1 MIIPTRIA
9 RGSCHDI
16 NVTERFQPTLAERV
30 QMLIPPMLWDHAK
43 CRDHAGEKVV
53 LLHGLWRSR
62 HAMEP
67 LARRLESEGFCTLNI
82 PYASSRQPLDRITRE
97 IRDQVREFAGEE
109 PVHFVTHSLGGIIA
123 RILIAESPPWKQGR
137 LVMMAPPNG
146 GSEII
151 DWISR
156 KPLLRALIGPAG
168 RSLSTDGIP
177 SQLPALPQGLE
188 AIAIMG
194 NRATIPFFTKLL
206 GAENDGIVSAERG
219 RLDGLRGFSVIGAD
233 HTFIQIHPDA
243 VRQTLAFLKNGASA
257 LASAEC
263 P

>member
-1 MIIPTRIA
+1 M
-9 RGSCHDI
+9 
-16 NVTERFQPTLAERV
+16 TEKFQPTLAERA
-30 QMLIPPMLWDHAK
+30 QMLIPPMLWDRPK
-43 CRDHAGEKVV
+43 LRDHAGEKVV

-67 LARRLESEGFCTLNI
+67 LARRLDAEGYCTLNL
-82 PYASSRQPLDRITRE
+82 PYASSRQPLERITRE
-97 IRDQVREFAGEE
+97 IREQVRQFATDQ

-137 LVMMAPPNG
+137 LVMMAPPNN

-156 KPLLRALIGPAG
+156 KPVLRTLIGPAG
-168 RSLSTDGIP
+168 RSLTTDGVP
-177 SQLPALPQGLE
+177 SQLPELPEDLE

-194 NRATIPFFTKLL
+194 NRVTIPFFGRLL

-219 RLDGLRGFSVIGAD
+219 KLHGLRGFSVVGAD

-243 VRQTLAFLKNGASA
+243 VRQTLAFLKSGPGAVASA
-257 LASAEC
+257 GC

>member
-1 MIIPTRIA
+1 MF
-9 RGSCHDI
+9 H
-16 NVTERFQPTLAERV
+16 PTLAERT
-30 QMLIPPMLWDHAK
+30 QMLIPPMLWDRPK
-43 CRDHAGEKVV
+43 RREKDTGQRVV

-67 LARRLESEGFCTLNI
+67 LARRLDAEGYRTLNI
-82 PYASSRQPLDRITRE
+82 PYASSRHPLDRITRE
-97 IRDQVREFAGEE
+97 IREQVREFAADE

-156 KPLLRALIGPAG
+156 KPLLRTLIGPAG
-168 RSLSTDGIP
+168 RSLATDGVP
-177 SQLPALPQGLE
+177 SQLPALPPDLE

-194 NRATIPFFTKLL
+194 NRVSIPFFTKLL

-219 RLDGLRGFSVIGAD
+219 KLHGLRGFSVIGAD

-243 VRQTLAFLKNGASA
+243 VRQTLAFLRYGDAA
-257 LASAEC
+257 LTNAESQ
-263 P
+263 

>member
-1 MIIPTRIA
+1 
-9 RGSCHDI
+9 
-16 NVTERFQPTLAERV
+16 
-30 QMLIPPMLWDHAK
+30 MLIPPMLWDRPK
-43 CRDHAGEKVV
+43 RRDHGGEKVV

-67 LARRLESEGFCTLNI
+67 LARRLDAEGYCTLNI

-97 IRDQVREFAGEE
+97 IREQVREFAGDQ

-151 DWISR
+151 DWLSR
-156 KPLLRALIGPAG
+156 KRLLRTVIGPAG
-168 RSLSTDGIP
+168 RSLATDGVP
-177 SQLPALPQGLE
+177 SRLPGLPADLE

-194 NRATIPFFTKLL
+194 NRGSIPFFARLL
-206 GAENDGIVSAERG
+206 DPQNDGIVSAERG
-219 RLDGLRGFSVIGAD
+219 RLQGLRGFSVVEAD

-243 VRQTLAFLKNGASA
+243 VRQTLAFLKNGPAA
-257 LASAEC
+257 LVSAEDQ
-263 P
+263 